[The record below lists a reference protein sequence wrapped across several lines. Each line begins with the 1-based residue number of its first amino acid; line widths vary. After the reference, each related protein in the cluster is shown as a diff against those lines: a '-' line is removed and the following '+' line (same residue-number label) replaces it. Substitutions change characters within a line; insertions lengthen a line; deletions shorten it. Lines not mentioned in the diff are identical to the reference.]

1 MKKLASA
8 VALAAAALCASAPAH
23 ADIVISFSPSSSTI
37 NVGDTVKVDMTI
49 SGLDAEILSSYD
61 FNLLWNT
68 GFVTLAA
75 GDVDLTPGCTAMGAG
90 SFCAIDSLVNGNLDV
105 QAFALDDD
113 ATLAANQAN
122 SFVIASFTFTG
133 AAAGLTTLTLGA
145 NPDYDQN
152 FVGLGFNSLQ
162 NVSVGS
168 AEICVRSDL
177 GSTLPGQN
185 CGGTP
190 GVPEPASY
198 GLAGVALLAAGWAG
212 RGRRRTVKA
221 A

>member
-8 VALAAAALCASAPAH
+8 VALAAAALFSTAPAQ
-23 ADIVISFSPSSSTI
+23 AEIVVSFTPSSSTI
-37 NVGDTVKVDMTI
+37 NIGEAVVIDVSI
-49 SGLDAEILSSYD
+49 SGLGNEVLAGFDLNFLYNPVIVDWTLVQYFGAPLGNTLGLSTNG
-61 FNLLWNT
+61 FPAGNL
-68 GFVTLAA
+68 GF
-75 GDVDLTPGCTAMGAG
+75 
-90 SFCAIDSLVNGNLDV
+90 IDSS
-105 QAFALDDD
+105 LDDD
-113 ATLAANQAN
+113 ATLSANQAN
-122 SFVIASFTFTG
+122 EFKLFSFTLVG
-133 AAAGLTTLTLGA
+133 KAGGTTTFTLGA
-145 NPDYDQN
+145 DPDFERN
-152 FVGLGFNSLQ
+152 FVGLGFNTLQ
-162 NVSVGS
+162 DVVVGS

-177 GSTLPGQN
+177 GSTLPGQS